1 VSDGPV
7 VLDEIFEWNG
17 ARVRWARYGDGPP
30 VVACHGTPWSS
41 FVWRSVIDSMK
52 DDRCVYVW
60 DMVGYGQSEKPDSDI
75 SLKTQG
81 ELFAALVEHWELD
94 RPAIIA
100 HDYGG
105 AVALRGH
112 LLHNVAVKSFALI
125 DVVALRPWGSPFFR
139 LVADNAEVFT
149 ALPPNLHEA
158 LLREYIRGASAASLN
173 PDVMDALV
181 APWLGEGQAAFYRQI
196 AQSDERFTD
205 EIEPLY
211 GEISVPTLIVWGTE
225 DAWIPPDR
233 AERLRR
239 LIPSSVVEYIE
250 RAGHLV
256 QEDQPAALAAVL
268 DRWIHRHPN

>member
-1 VSDGPV
+1 V
-7 VLDEIFEWNG
+7 V
-17 ARVRWARYGDGPP
+17 
-30 VVACHGTPWSS
+30 
-41 FVWRSVIDSMK
+41 DSLK
-52 DDRCVYVW
+52 ADRCVYVW
-60 DMVGYGQSEKPDSDI
+60 DMVGYGQSDKPDRDI
-75 SLKTQG
+75 SLKAQG
-81 ELFAALVEHWELD
+81 ELFTALIEHWQLD

-112 LLHNVAVKSFALI
+112 LLHDVAVKSFALI

-139 LVADNAEVFT
+139 LVADNADVFS

-158 LLREYIRGASAASLN
+158 LLREYIRGASAAGLG

-211 GEISVPTLIVWGTE
+211 GEISVPTLIVWGA
-225 DAWIPPDR
+225 DDVWIPPDR

-239 LIPSSVVEYIE
+239 LIPNSFVEYVE

-268 DRWIHRHPN
+268 DRWLHRHAN

>member
-1 VSDGPV
+1 VSEGRV
-7 VLDEIFEWNG
+7 VLGERFEWNG

-41 FVWRSVIDSMK
+41 FVWRSVLDSLK
-52 DDRCVYVW
+52 ADRCVYVW
-60 DMVGYGQSEKPDSDI
+60 DMVGYGQSDKPDTDI

-81 ELFAALVEHWELD
+81 ELFAALIEYWQLD
-94 RPAIIA
+94 SPAIIA
-100 HDYGG
+100 HDFGG

-112 LLHNVAVKSFALI
+112 LLHDVAVNSFALI

-139 LVADNAEVFT
+139 LVADNAGVFT

-158 LLREYIRGASAASLN
+158 LLREYIRGASAGGLR
-173 PDVMDALV
+173 PEVMDALV

-211 GEISVPTLIVWGTE
+211 SEIAVPTLIVWGI
-225 DAWIPPDR
+225 DDVWIPPDR
-233 AERLRR
+233 AERLHN
-239 LIPSSVVEYIE
+239 LIPNSFVEYLE

-268 DRWIHRHPN
+268 DHWIHRD